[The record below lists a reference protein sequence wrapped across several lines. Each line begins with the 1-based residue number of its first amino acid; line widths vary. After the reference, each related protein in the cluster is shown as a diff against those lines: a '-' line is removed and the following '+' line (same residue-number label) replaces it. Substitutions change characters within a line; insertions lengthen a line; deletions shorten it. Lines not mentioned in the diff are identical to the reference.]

1 MGTLKTLKSW
11 FYPVT
16 PLTIVTPFSIAIAIY
31 AIYLGFTLESP
42 AIIYPIIVVP
52 ITALIVGLYVLDRF
66 LVKKHVPYYLLLIAE
81 LVLLAGGYLLFNYAD
96 STIDYANSTTDIHIT
111 TDKDYIFVLY
121 DSRENSMDR
130 FKNSNKVLVN
140 DNILHL
146 DPSLRYRDDIRILP
160 PNSWISIG
168 EQSGN
173 YFYKGDSIPYI
184 YKVRSRQA
192 NEYARFQQ
200 TYIDSLLTLALQK

>member
-1 MGTLKTLKSW
+1 MATLKTLKSW
-11 FYPVT
+11 LYPVT
-16 PLTIVTPFSIAIAIY
+16 PLTVVTPFSIVIAIY

-66 LVKKHVPYYLLLIAE
+66 LIKKLFSYYIIIIAE
-81 LVLLAGGYLLFNYAD
+81 LVLLAGGYLLLN
-96 STIDYANSTTDIHIT
+96 YANSTTDIHIT
-111 TDKDYIFVLY
+111 TDEDYIFVLY
-121 DSRENSMDR
+121 DANENSMDR
-130 FKNSNKVLVN
+130 FKKKGLFSKELLING
-140 DNILHL
+140 NILHL
-146 DPSLRYRDDIRILP
+146 NPSLRYRDDIRIFP
-160 PNSWISIG
+160 PDSWMSIG
-168 EQSGN
+168 EDRGN

>member
-1 MGTLKTLKSW
+1 MATLKTLKSW
-11 FYPVT
+11 LYPVT
-16 PLTIVTPFSIAIAIY
+16 PLTVVTPFSIVIAIY

-66 LVKKHVPYYLLLIAE
+66 LIKKLFSYYIIIIAE
-81 LVLLAGGYLLFNYAD
+81 LVLLAGGYLLFNYA
-96 STIDYANSTTDIHIT
+96 NSTTDIHIT
-111 TDKDYIFVLY
+111 TDEDYIFVLY
-121 DSRENSMDR
+121 DAHENSMDR
-130 FKNSNKVLVN
+130 FKKKGFFSKELLING
-140 DNILHL
+140 NILHL
-146 DPSLRYRDDIRILP
+146 NPSLRYRDDIRIFP
-160 PNSWISIG
+160 PNSWIGIG
-168 EQSGN
+168 ERSGN

-184 YKVRSRQA
+184 YKARSRQA

>member
-1 MGTLKTLKSW
+1 MATLKTLKSW

-52 ITALIVGLYVLDRF
+52 ITTLIVGLYVLDRF

-96 STIDYANSTTDIHIT
+96 STIDYEKSTTDIHIT

-184 YKVRSRQA
+184 YMVRSRQA